1 MSNTVYRA
9 RLHDQEL
16 FIEEKELPDATTDV
30 PAGWSTI
37 RLAALRSRRTTL
49 FSDQVDLQNKLE
61 PLRRRLDRMRRQGP
75 LLDDAIQAEKELRD
89 AKV

>member
-30 PAGWSTI
+30 PAGWSTT

-49 FSDQVDLQNKLE
+49 FSDQ
-61 PLRRRLDRMRRQGP
+61 LDRMRRQGP